1 MNYLAMSAIP
11 FFRLNVQSYVYWRSL
26 VSHRRHLFITK
37 NNFLK
42 EITNDNFDANGFRF
56 RNLAKAFADHQTREL
71 SENRSYPGMPSTHG
85 RMGIYGHLKAA
96 LAFSKTCTIDRAME
110 SVKKIGQR
118 PFNPDH
124 LINNLF
130 IHMKREDRQ
139 AFKEALP
146 RGSQV
151 YSANGAITSVEMDS
165 LNVPNNDD
173 KCDSNIDNLPMSR
186 RRCARPTNEE
196 QWRVILSQKETREA
210 RKRKSVKRKKAQND
224 EDEDKPTKV
233 FKPYKNR
240 AKKQKL

>member
-1 MNYLAMSAIP
+1 MRAEYEVEACCARLSHSFPMSHISQISQVTHFPRKHAYFLFPKFPRPHIS
-11 FFRLNVQSYVYWRSL
+11 QKT
-26 VSHRRHLFITK
+26 HLFPRSHLSA
-37 NNFLK
+37 FLL
-42 EITNDNFDANGFRF
+42 DAV
-56 RNLAKAFADHQTREL
+56 
-71 SENRSYPGMPSTHG
+71 PSGT
-85 RMGIYGHLKAA
+85 
-96 LAFSKTCTIDRAME
+96 STQKTAE
-110 SVKKIGQR
+110 S
-118 PFNPDH
+118 
-124 LINNLF
+124 
-130 IHMKREDRQ
+130 DRQ
-139 AFKEALP
+139 TFKEALP
-146 RGSQV
+146 RGSQI

-210 RKRKSVKRKKAQND
+210 RKRKSVKRKNAQND

>member
-26 VSHRRHLFITK
+26 ASHRRYLLITK
-37 NNFLK
+37 NDFLK

-71 SENRSYPGMPSTHG
+71 SENRSYPGMPSTHV

-146 RGSQV
+146 RGSQI
-151 YSANGAITSVEMDS
+151 YSANGERQFASR
-165 LNVPNNDD
+165 LF
-173 KCDSNIDNLPMSR
+173 SNGLTLRMR
-186 RRCARPTNEE
+186 
-196 QWRVILSQKETREA
+196 
-210 RKRKSVKRKKAQND
+210 
-224 EDEDKPTKV
+224 
-233 FKPYKNR
+233 
-240 AKKQKL
+240 